1 MKDIR
6 QNILK
11 EQIKTARAI
20 ETLVGS
26 LINEQNSILEDA
38 NANYEKITRNSV
50 DNMDLELMLEKLDIV
65 KVSSAARTHLFDTF
79 RQKSS

>member
-6 QNILK
+6 QNILN
-11 EQIKTARAI
+11 EQIKTARTI

-65 KVSSAARTHLFDTF
+65 KVSSAAQTRLFDTF
-79 RQKSS
+79 RRKSS

>member
-6 QNILK
+6 QNILN
-11 EQIKTARAI
+11 EQIKTARTI

>member
-6 QNILK
+6 QNILN

-20 ETLVGS
+20 EALVGT

-38 NANYEKITRNSV
+38 YANYDKVNQNSV
-50 DNMDLELMLEKLDIV
+50 ANNDLEPMLEKLDIV
-65 KVSSAARTHLFDTF
+65 KVSFATPNAPF
-79 RQKSS
+79 RHF